1 MLLLSPQLSDLQEEM
16 SRRETRWTA
25 SSTRLRDRID
35 ILEKENVEL
44 REEAKLLEKQRLEA
58 WRRDDERVKVK
69 KVFLLF
75 FLEEYLKCDL
85 IHCYLE
91 FCL

>member
-1 MLLLSPQLSDLQEEM
+1 MSDLQEEM

-35 ILEKENVEL
+35 ILEKENAEL

-85 IHCYLE
+85 IHC
-91 FCL
+91 